1 MIVERHWT
9 TATDDCIII
18 TLFMKFL
25 ANHIFAFGK
34 VINQSQGEIATH
46 NKKRGWNDRNEKDKR
61 QQQQKHLHSAFEILE
76 LWSNLNFA
84 IISGINVH
92 I

>member
-1 MIVERHWT
+1 M
-9 TATDDCIII
+9 
-18 TLFMKFL
+18 

-46 NKKRGWNDRNEKDKR
+46 NKKRDWNDRNEKDKR